1 MIKKSELAAY
11 SAFAHQLADLSAAA
25 ILPQFRRRL
34 RVQNKAENGFD
45 PVTAADKAAERVIS
59 KALAEHFP
67 DHGLE
72 GEEYGKRNAD
82 ARLRWVVDPIDG
94 TRAFILGM
102 PLWGT
107 LIGLKDGE
115 QPIFG
120 LMDQPYTR
128 ERFWSGD
135 KAAYF
140 RGADGR
146 EQRLRTRACASLAD
160 AMLTSTDPAMF
171 ASTRDL
177 RSFNAI
183 KNRVRN
189 TRFGGDCY
197 AYCLL
202 AAGHIDII
210 VESGLKPYDVTALIP
225 IIERAGGQ
233 ITTWDGGS
241 AASGGRIVATG
252 DARVH
257 KEAVALLS

>member
-1 MIKKSELAAY
+1 
-11 SAFAHQLADLSAAA
+11 
-25 ILPQFRRRL
+25 
-34 RVQNKAENGFD
+34 
-45 PVTAADKAAERVIS
+45 
-59 KALAEHFP
+59 
-67 DHGLE
+67 
-72 GEEYGKRNAD
+72 
-82 ARLRWVVDPIDG
+82 
-94 TRAFILGM
+94 
-102 PLWGT
+102 
-107 LIGLKDGE
+107 
-115 QPIFG
+115 
-120 LMDQPYTR
+120 
-128 ERFWSGD
+128 
-135 KAAYF
+135 
-140 RGADGR
+140 
-146 EQRLRTRACASLAD
+146 
-160 AMLTSTDPAMF
+160 MLTSTDPAMF